1 VVDDFGDILGIR
13 GHCCVKLYD
22 VGFMPVYL
30 NQFFKLNGL
39 FGIDIGDCT
48 WCDIYMNFSRLD
60 ELGKAKRL
68 Q

>member
-1 VVDDFGDILGIR
+1 VVGL
-13 GHCCVKLYD
+13 
-22 VGFMPVYL
+22 MPVYL

-39 FGIDIGDCT
+39 FGIDIGDGT